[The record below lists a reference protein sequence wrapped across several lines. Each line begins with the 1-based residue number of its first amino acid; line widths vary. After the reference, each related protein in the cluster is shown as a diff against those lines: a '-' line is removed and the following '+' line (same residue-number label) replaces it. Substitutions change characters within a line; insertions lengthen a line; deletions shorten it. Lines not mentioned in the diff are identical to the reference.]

1 MNQTDEDR
9 LYKVGLALDAVIRGF
24 RALEFIGQHTNAVK
38 SNDSVCAQ
46 CARATMDSYLG
57 LISVEEASLLLCS
70 ELTQAIN
77 QYKTALLI
85 VNQWEES
92 AQAAWD

>member
-1 MNQTDEDR
+1 MNQTDKDR
-9 LYKVGLALDAVIRGF
+9 LYKVGLALDVVVKGF
-24 RALEFIGQHTNAVK
+24 RALEFIGRHTNAVK
-38 SNDSVCAQ
+38 SDDNLCAQ

-57 LISVEEASLLLCS
+57 LISVEEASMLLCS

-77 QYKTALLI
+77 QYRMSLTI

-92 AQAAWD
+92 GQESWD